1 MERKNA
7 LMECVRPL
15 KEDCRCVA
23 KYIHSIG
30 GPDACDDFARM
41 LIQAIR
47 SLGAG
52 RKDRRGQSPFWK
64 MLFEY
69 GDLSLNREKK

>member
-30 GPDACDDFARM
+30 GPDACDVFARM
-41 LIQAIR
+41 LIQAR
-47 SLGAG
+47 SVLRSEPECTERAITILEDAFRIWGP
-52 RKDRRGQSPFWK
+52 KSQ
-64 MLFEY
+64 
-69 GDLSLNREKK
+69 